1 MPTPPIS
8 RYEALRRIEAIECAL
23 DEGYAPPGVMSETG
37 RQGAVQVAQTR
48 MGLSGSIGRPAL
60 DRLERCAGRAI
71 DWSRY
76 RGRLAIEQLAP
87 RFEPPSIPDG
97 DVPVDELIE
106 KLERNYTRRS
116 AHVAAKK
123 WMRFALRE
131 DGPYMLAVVG
141 DPHLDDPGCNW
152 PLLRRDV
159 ELMRRPHTHAICLGD
174 VTNNWSG
181 RLVRLYAEQ
190 ETTRS
195 QAWKLSEWFF
205 RAVPWLVIVAGNH
218 DMWSSSHGSGD
229 PLDWMAR
236 GHAVKED
243 WLAQFEVAAPDGH
256 VVRVDARHDFKGSSI
271 YNPVH
276 GLMRAQKFGDGS
288 ADILAAGHQH
298 HAEIYCGQDPGKSTK
313 PFWLVRARGYKHID
327 AFADQHQYESQ
338 ASWHGST
345 VGIVVDPSRPIGAQI
360 HAYTDLAEA
369 ADILQFKRARW
380 EAAKCQSDA
389 EPTTIQNGPKRRRTR
404 AK

>member
-1 MPTPPIS
+1 MPTPKLS
-8 RYEALRRIEAIECAL
+8 RDEALRRIEAVEAAL
-23 DEGYAPPGVMSETG
+23 RAGHAPPGRTSGPGRHGALAVASDALGLPGTWGSEK
-37 RQGAVQVAQTR
+37 
-48 MGLSGSIGRPAL
+48 IGRIEAA
-60 DRLERCAGRAI
+60 AGRSI
-71 DWSRY
+71 DWSLWP
-76 RGRLAIEQLAP
+76 GRAPVKPVAP
-87 RFEPPSIPDG
+87 RFDPPSIPDA
-97 DVPVDELIE
+97 DIPVEELIE
-106 KLERNYTRRS
+106 KLERSYHRRS

-123 WMRFALRE
+123 WMRFSLRD

-159 ELMRRPHTHAICLGD
+159 EIMRRPHTHAICLGD

-195 QAWKLSEWFF
+195 QAWKLAEWFF
-205 RAVPWLVIVAGNH
+205 RAVPWLAIIAGNH
-218 DMWSSSHGSGD
+218 DMWSSSHGTGD

-243 WLAQFEVAAPDGH
+243 WLAQFEVATPGGH
-256 VVRVDARHDFKGSSI
+256 AIKIDARHDFKGSSI

-276 GLMRAQKFGDGS
+276 GLMRAQKFSGGE
-288 ADILAAGHQH
+288 ADILCAGHQH
-298 HAEIYCGQDPGKSTK
+298 HAEVYCGQDPAKAAK

-327 AFADQHQYESQ
+327 SFADQHQYESQ

-345 VGIVVDPSRPIGAQI
+345 VGIVVDPSRPVGAQI

-369 ADILQFKRARW
+369 AEILTFKRQRW
-380 EAAKCQSDA
+380 EAANA
-389 EPTTIQNGPKRRRTR
+389 APTKKR
-404 AK
+404 